1 MRNVYLLRPFPKAVH
16 IVIWLFYFGWI
27 SYGNVSLHGPGHW
40 KVLLL
45 AVPLMLGIIYLNRY
59 WLRKLVGRGKINKKT
74 IIWMMVAILTVGI
87 VLYLALYVWPTALIR
102 LVLPE
107 GAVKGVWL
115 YFLDFTA
122 FYWTFAWYGIGL
134 GLLELA
140 VNILKW
146 ESCTAAH
153 RRLQISAYQRQ
164 AELKRWL
171 SHFMGNIAQHMLQII
186 SIRGKSI
193 EAYLALSGRCVR
205 LMSRTNMMVPL
216 VEELQDLTRLA
227 GLFEDKPILLDLSI
241 ETEDYQIVPMML
253 LGLFKNMCK
262 HGEFGEGALPA
273 VFTVVATVDKLWI
286 YTRNQVAEHSAW
298 LYKEGGTGLD
308 QLERLLH
315 LYYGEKAT
323 LHHETEGDLFK
334 STLSIEYSNE
344 HKIR

>member
-1 MRNVYLLRPFPKAVH
+1 MRNVYILRPFPKAVH
-16 IVIWLFYFGWI
+16 IVIWFFYFGWV
-27 SYGNVSLHGPGHW
+27 SYGNISLHGLSYW

-45 AVPLMLGIIYLNRY
+45 AIPLMLGIIYLNRY
-59 WLRKLVGRGKINKKT
+59 WLRKLVGRGKLNKKT
-74 IIWMMVAILTVGI
+74 TIWMLVAVLTVGLA
-87 VLYLALYVWPTALIR
+87 LYLALYVWPTALIR

-107 GAVKGVWL
+107 AAVKGVWL

-122 FYWTFAWYGIGL
+122 FYWSFAWKGIGL
-134 GLLELA
+134 GLAELA

-146 ESCTAAH
+146 KRCTAEQ
-153 RRLQISAYQRQ
+153 RRDQMAAYQRQ

-186 SIRGKSI
+186 SIRRKSI
-193 EAYLALSGRCVR
+193 EAYLALSSRCVR
-205 LMSRTNMMVPL
+205 LMTRTNMMVPL

-227 GLFEDKPILLDLSI
+227 GLFDDEPILLDLAI

-273 VFTVVATVDKLWI
+273 VFTVIATVDKLQV
-286 YTRNQVAEHSAW
+286 YTQNQVAGHSAW

-308 QLERLLH
+308 QLELLLQ

-323 LHHETEGDLFK
+323 LHHETDGDLFR
-334 STLSIEYSNE
+334 STLTIEYSNE
-344 HKIR
+344 Y